1 MPSNKLI
8 PNVEYQAHQVGTT
21 TKFQDGMLVTR
32 RRQLEKDK
40 FKRRY
45 NVSYVLDGKFHY
57 LVEWETCYN
66 SRTSHNQGIW
76 HGKSVKLN
84 YKEATQGD
92 TENTYRET
100 NQVIEQELYHS
111 TLSSD
116 THYLEGGCSYCIDDE
131 YVSLQYAI

>member
-45 NVSYVLDGKFHY
+45 NVSYVLDGKFHD
-57 LVEWETCYN
+57 LVDWETCYN
-66 SRTSHNQGIW
+66 SSTPDKIKNMLLQG
-76 HGKSVKLN
+76 V
-84 YKEATQGD
+84 ATIK
-92 TENTYRET
+92 
-100 NQVIEQELYHS
+100 V
-111 TLSSD
+111 SD
-116 THYLEGGCSYCIDDE
+116 TGKVSSSFTKKQLQAINKTALDE
-131 YVSLQYAI
+131 LLKK